1 VSYPCVFL
9 DRDETIIEDR
19 GFIDDP
25 DHVRLKAGAAD
36 AIRRLRG
43 AGFKVVVVTNQS
55 GIARGL
61 LDEEQLAAVHARLRT
76 VLEQGGASVDAIYYC
91 PYLDGPEALVESYR
105 GRSDLRK
112 PSPGLLLQAARELDL
127 DLTRSWMIGDRPSD
141 IEAGARAG
149 CRTIRVAAGDAS
161 DAPGST
167 RACFQAESLL
177 EAARMV
183 EEQTSRDRKTSG
195 PSGTSDPGAEPSN
208 QQQVRILGEI
218 RDLLDRQHRRGR
230 QEDFSFLRLFGT
242 FAQMLAIVLALW
254 GLFALFD
261 PASVGSAAARFG
273 LAAFLQLV
281 VITTYLSERR
291 G

>member
-1 VSYPCVFL
+1 MSHPCVFL
-9 DRDETIIEDR
+9 DRDETIIDDP

-25 DHVRLKAGAAD
+25 DHVQLKPGAAE
-36 AIRRLRG
+36 AIRRLRNV
-43 AGFKVVVVTNQS
+43 GFKLVVITNQS

-61 LDEEQLAAVHARLRT
+61 LDEEQLAAVHARLRA
-76 VLEQGGASVDAIYYC
+76 VLEEHDAPVDAIYYC
-91 PYLDGPEALVESYR
+91 PYLDGPEAVVESYR
-105 GRSDLRK
+105 QRSGLRK
-112 PSPGLLLQAARELDL
+112 PSPGLLLQAARDLDL

-149 CRTIRVAAGDAS
+149 CRTIRVVVGGAS
-161 DAPGST
+161 DVSGCT
-167 RACFQAESLL
+167 RPCFQAASLL

-195 PSGTSDPGAEPSN
+195 PAGTSDPDAEPPN
-208 QQQVRILGEI
+208 QEQARILGEI

-281 VITTYLSERR
+281 VITTYLTEHR

>member
-1 VSYPCVFL
+1 VSDPCVFL
-9 DRDETIIEDR
+9 DRDETIIEDP

-25 DHVRLKAGAAD
+25 DQVRLKAGAAD
-36 AIRRLRG
+36 AIRRLRS

-61 LDEEQLAAVHARLRT
+61 LDEEQLTAVHARLRAM
-76 VLEQGGASVDAIYYC
+76 LEQDGASVDAIYYC
-91 PYLDGPEALVESYR
+91 PYLDGPEAVVENYR

-112 PSPGLLLQAARELDL
+112 PSPGLLLQAAQELDL

-149 CRTIRVAAGDAS
+149 CRTIRVAMGSASGAAGA
-161 DAPGST
+161 T
-167 RACFQAESLL
+167 RPCFQAESLL

-183 EEQTSRDRKTSG
+183 EEQTSRDPKTSG
-195 PSGTSDPGAEPSN
+195 RGGPSGPGAESSN
-208 QQQVRILGEI
+208 QEQTRILGEI

-273 LAAFLQLV
+273 LATFLQLV
-281 VITTYLSERR
+281 VITTYLTEHR

>member
-1 VSYPCVFL
+1 MSCPCVFL
-9 DRDETIIEDR
+9 DRDETIIEDP

-25 DHVRLKAGAAD
+25 DHVRLKPGAAD

-55 GIARGL
+55 GVARGL
-61 LDEEQLAAVHARLRT
+61 LDEEQLAAVHARLRA
-76 VLEQGGASVDAIYYC
+76 VLEEHDASVDAIYYC
-91 PYLDGPEALVESYR
+91 PYLDGPEAVVESYR
-105 GRSDLRK
+105 RRSDLRK
-112 PSPGLLLQAARELDL
+112 PSPGLLLQAAEDLDL

-149 CRTIRVAAGDAS
+149 CRTIRVAGGDAP
-161 DAPGST
+161 DAPGAT
-167 RACFQAESLL
+167 RPCFQAGSLL

-183 EEQTSRDRKTSG
+183 EQQTSRHSRASDPAG
-195 PSGTSDPGAEPSN
+195 ASDPGAESPN
-208 QQQVRILGEI
+208 EQHTRILAEI

-242 FAQMLAIVLALW
+242 FAQMLAVVLALW

-261 PASVGSAAARFG
+261 SASVGSAAARFG

-281 VITTYLSERR
+281 VITTYLTEHR

>member
-9 DRDETIIEDR
+9 DRDETIIDDP
-19 GFIDDP
+19 GFINDP
-25 DHVRLKAGAAD
+25 DHVQLKAGAAD
-36 AIRRLRG
+36 AIRSLRG
-43 AGFKVVVVTNQS
+43 AGYKVVVVTNQS

-61 LDEEQLAAVHARLRT
+61 LDEEQLEAVHARLLA
-76 VLEQGGASVDAIYYC
+76 VLEEHDATVDAIYYC
-91 PYLDGPEALVESYR
+91 PYLDGPEAVVESYR
-105 GRSDLRK
+105 QRSDLRK
-112 PSPGLLLQAARELDL
+112 PNPGLLLQAAEELDL

-149 CRTIRVAAGDAS
+149 CRTIQVAVGRRS
-161 DAPGST
+161 DGPGTT
-167 RACFQAESLL
+167 RPCFQAASLM

-183 EEQTSRDRKTSG
+183 EEQTSQ
-195 PSGTSDPGAEPSN
+195 PSRRSNPTGTSNSGAEAPDD
-208 QQQVRILGEI
+208 QQARILAEI
-218 RDLLDRQHRRGR
+218 RDLLDRQHRRER

-261 PASVGSAAARFG
+261 PATVGSAAARFA

-281 VITTYLSERR
+281 VITTYLTEHR